1 MVGILFP
8 GVQNVQN
15 IHPLVV
21 HFPIAFLL
29 GAALFYVLA
38 WLLHKD
44 TLATTAFSLL
54 ILGPI
59 PGGAVDGNGKG

>member
-29 GAALFYVLA
+29 GAALFYVLN
-38 WLLHKD
+38 
-44 TLATTAFSLL
+44 S
-54 ILGPI
+54 
-59 PGGAVDGNGKG
+59 